1 MADDEVMFRLPGM
14 ERLELREQER
24 SVEPRDRGAHTVGPA
39 GGLRTAGANVN
50 KDPAPPEGASGAT
63 AGVDPHDKGE
73 RGPAMRSPAD
83 WQAAKDYVGAEK
95 RTTGTSAAD
104 RGGREHR
111 TWEEAS
117 ATDGGAPMGARE
129 EAQTGERGAPKTTPG
144 RKRRLAAKL
153 EVGDGPRI
161 GGVRQARGLPALELP
176 TGEGDGAWNGSGA
189 KPVVKPTR
197 YDGSTDLGDY
207 LNHFDLCVKVNGWD
221 AQQAG
226 MFLGLSLAGPARRL
240 LTGRTPATV
249 AGYAELRQAL
259 VERFEPTNQEETYKA
274 FLRTRIRKPE
284 EGLQALQE
292 DLMKYTRLAYPE
304 ADARTTDTLV
314 LDRFLLCLDPQ
325 LRQWV
330 YQTQPRDLQQAVMT
344 AVGAEAY
351 LNTDRGQQPRMR
363 AADATVNEHLT
374 SNTDRL
380 DKLATMVERLL
391 TNRVESANK
400 EKKKVTTTACF
411 GCGQEGHFKRECP
424 QRKPS
429 TGERKPAAEGVAVEP
444 QQASGN

>member
-1 MADDEVMFRLPGM
+1 MSDTETRGEREERGTILEIADDEVTFRLPGM
-14 ERLELREQER
+14 ERREMEEEDR
-24 SVEPRDRGAHTVGPA
+24 SAEPRDRRAA
-39 GGLRTAGANVN
+39 GGESLDDVLASGGAAAFS
-50 KDPAPPEGASGAT
+50 PAAPEGADDIGNGRHRTGVGAR
-63 AGVDPHDKGE
+63 PK
-73 RGPAMRSPAD
+73 MRRPAD
-83 WQAAKDYVGAEK
+83 WQATRNPQRQEN
-95 RTTGTSAAD
+95 
-104 RGGREHR
+104 R
-111 TWEEAS
+111 TWESGPTEDRS
-117 ATDGGAPMGARE
+117 TPRTSHRDVQGE
-129 EAQTGERGAPKTTPG
+129 TGRLTGPG
-144 RKRRLAAKL
+144 VGL
-153 EVGDGPRI
+153 GDGKDVLMVPAPETPS
-161 GGVRQARGLPALELP
+161 GV
-176 TGEGDGAWNGSGA
+176 GDGAWCGSGA
-189 KPVVKPTR
+189 KPVVKPTK

-249 AGYAELRQAL
+249 AGYVELRQAL

-274 FLRTRIRKPE
+274 FLRTRVRRPE

-292 DLMKYTRLAYPE
+292 DLMKFTRLAYPE

-314 LDRFLLCLDPQ
+314 LDRFLLCLEPQ

-351 LNTDRGQQPRMR
+351 LTTDKGQQPRMR

-380 DKLATMVERLL
+380 DRLAVMMERLL
-391 TNRVESANK
+391 ENK
-400 EKKKVTTTACF
+400 AENGVREKKKITTTACF

-424 QRKPS
+424 HRKPS
-429 TGERKPAAEGVAVEP
+429 TGEKKATPEGAAVAPKPASE
-444 QQASGN
+444 N